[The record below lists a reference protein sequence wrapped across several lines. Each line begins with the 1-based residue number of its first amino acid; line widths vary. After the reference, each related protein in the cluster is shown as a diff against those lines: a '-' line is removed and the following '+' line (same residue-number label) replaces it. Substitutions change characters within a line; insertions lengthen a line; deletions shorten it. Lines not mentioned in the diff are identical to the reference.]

1 MNRNSSQSFARRF
14 CSFQHFG
21 ALAVLAIIS
30 VFCLPLYS
38 QNITADVLGTVT
50 DPSGAVIPGASV
62 TIQETGTNA
71 VRTTQTGDG
80 GDFTFT
86 LLPIGTYSLSV
97 KAAGFQTYKVSGITA
112 SAGAR
117 LRVEA
122 KLQVG
127 PASAQTVE
135 VVASGNIVQTDSSS
149 VGGTIQQETVQDI
162 PLNGRN
168 LTNLVTLQPGISTG
182 TSSSITNGSRP
193 DDRRQT
199 SEVVANGQAEY
210 FNDNVLDGVDNNE
223 RFYGLGGIKPSISA
237 VQEVQVQTGN
247 FSADLGRAAGAVVSI
262 LTKSGTNSFH
272 GDVFEYFRNDIFDA
286 KEYFTPAGARTQEWR
301 QNQFGGSIGGH
312 LRKDK
317 DFFFGSIEEMR
328 LVQGITSPQQLVPSA
343 DDRAAVASLQD
354 GMYDPAGK
362 HVFDLYPQPNVP
374 GTDFYVSSPNK
385 TQNITTIDARVDEH
399 LSTKDQIFGRFNY
412 NPTTSFFPPFFPTC
426 GTPENDCNGD
436 AEDNG
441 INPVGAGFIAN
452 GQFPGT
458 NKTVTYGSQID
469 YLHQFSPN
477 LLMELRAG
485 QFRINIDSEP
495 ISKGTNA
502 GEKLGIPNSNTPND
516 DPRSTGM
523 PGFHFLDG
531 YADLGDQIAY
541 PINNIG
547 NSYQLNGDVTYVHG
561 VHSLKAGT
569 AVVRRQLNYLQE
581 FAPEGWFFYTGIDIG
596 PGVYSHSV
604 VQMAE
609 GYLVPGDFPGD
620 PTFAP
625 IFVNRQNMRQR
636 EYLRDWE
643 TSAYVKDDWRVR
655 QWLTLNLGVR
665 YDVYTPFNEA
675 KNKLSNF
682 DLDTLSFNIGGT
694 GKVQTKYGNISPRFG
709 FAAQLG
715 HGLVMHGG
723 YGMVYYPGDVSNSL
737 ILLNLPNNVGVN
749 CNGPVN
755 SGCRPEDGPP
765 TAPAYVDPTVIYSA
779 AATEAAVGGTVSVVG
794 KNKAYP
800 TAYLHQYNLT
810 LQKQMGA
817 NAITLGYVG
826 SLGRHQSQIN
836 GWDAN
841 YTQPDAQGNVPISA
855 WASQQGVFIPQTAR
869 YYADQIPG
877 VGQLQYFDFG
887 GTSNYNAMQLIFE
900 RRVSEGLRVNANY
913 TWAHGLDNWSGI
925 SSTGAPAMW
934 RFNYRYDYGNSD
946 IDLAGRLAYTAT
958 YNVPL
963 GKNLKGAG
971 SVIAKGWTLSSSGFW
986 QTGLPFTVVTSNKP
1000 GGAFGDT
1007 NYAMRVN
1014 KVPGQSYYSSSKSIG
1029 DWLNRS
1035 AYVDPLSLLTPNV
1048 STSFTLGS
1056 EGSNQ
1061 LRGPHI
1067 RQFDLAAYKNLDLKE
1082 NLKMQFRAECF
1093 NLSNTAN
1100 FTNPGNDINDK
1111 KFGQITSTNFGMFPR
1126 VFQFALKLSY

>member
-21 ALAVLAIIS
+21 ALAVLAIIG

-97 KAAGFQTYKVSGITA
+97 QAAGFQSYKVSGISA

-117 LRVEA
+117 LRVDA
-122 KLQVG
+122 NLHVG
-127 PASAQTVE
+127 AASAQTVE

-149 VGGTIQQETVQDI
+149 VGGTIPQETVQDI

-168 LTNLVTLQPGISTG
+168 LTNLVTLQAGISTG

-193 DDRRQT
+193 DDRRQS

-210 FNDNVLDGVDNNE
+210 FNNNVLDGVDNNE

-286 KEYFTPAGARTQEWR
+286 KEYFTPAGAPTQKWR

-343 DDRAAVASLQD
+343 DDRAFIASLPADQL
-354 GMYDPAGK
+354 DPAGV
-362 HVFDLYPQPNVP
+362 HVFNLYPKPNVP
-374 GTDFYVSSPNK
+374 GTNFYVSSPSK
-385 TQNITTIDARVDEH
+385 TQNITTLDARFDEH

-412 NPTTSFFPPFFPTC
+412 NPTTSFFPAFFPIC

-436 AEDNG
+436 TTVTG

-485 QFRINIDSEP
+485 QFRININSEP
-495 ISKGTNA
+495 ISKGSNA
-502 GEKLGIPNSNTPND
+502 GQKLGIPNSNTPED
-516 DPRSTGM
+516 DPLSTGM
-523 PGFHFLDG
+523 PGFHFADG

-541 PINNIG
+541 PIKNIG

-561 VHSLKAGT
+561 VHSLKAGS
-569 AVVRRQLNYLQE
+569 ALVRRQLNYLQE
-581 FAPEGWFFYTGIDIG
+581 FAAEGWFFYIPLVSTPTPVLMAQGVHAIIAPFG
-596 PGVYSHSV
+596 PFGP
-604 VQMAE
+604 Q
-609 GYLVPGDFPGD
+609 FP
-620 PTFAP
+620 FAP
-625 IFVNRQNMRQR
+625 LFVNRQNMRQR

-749 CNGPVN
+749 CNGLFSFQGLCQP
-755 SGCRPEDGPP
+755 SDGPP
-765 TAPAYVDPTVIYSA
+765 TSPAYVDPTVIYSA
-779 AATEAAVGGTVSVVG
+779 DATNAAVGGTVNVVG
-794 KNKAYP
+794 KSKKYP

-810 LQKQMGA
+810 LQKQFGA

-841 YTQPDAQGNVPISA
+841 YTQPDAQGNVPISG
-855 WASQQGVFIPQTAR
+855 WSQGAPQTAR
-869 YYADQIPG
+869 YYASELPG
-877 VGQLQYFDFG
+877 VGQVQYFDFG
-887 GTSNYNAMQLIFE
+887 GTSNYNAMQVIFE

-925 SSTGAPAMW
+925 SSSGAPAMW
-934 RFNYRYDYGNSD
+934 RFNYSYDYGNSD
-946 IDLAGRLAYTAT
+946 IDLAGRIAYTAT
-958 YNVPL
+958 YDVPL

-971 SVIAKGWTLSSSGFW
+971 SVVAKGWKLSSSGFW

-1007 NYAMRVN
+1007 NYSMRVN
-1014 KVPGQSYYSSSKSIG
+1014 VVPGQSYYSSSKSIG
-1029 DWLNRS
+1029 NWLNRS
-1035 AYVDPLSLLTPNV
+1035 AYVDPLSLLTPDV
-1048 STSFTLGS
+1048 STSFTLGN
-1056 EGSNQ
+1056 EGSGQ

-1067 RQFDLAAYKNLDLKE
+1067 RQFDLAAYKNIDLKDH
-1082 NLKMQFRAECF
+1082 LKMQFRAECF
-1093 NLSNTAN
+1093 NLSNTPN
-1100 FTNPGNDINDK
+1100 FTNPGNDINSST
-1111 KFGQITSTNFGMFPR
+1111 FGQITSTNFGMFPR